1 MDEWMDGWMNGRMIV
16 PAVVR
21 RDGAVRLPEYVLRLG
36 RHLVLSLSLTLSL
49 SLSRA
54 RALSLSLSLSL
65 SLAPPLAV
73 SCGVGDLLHGTVPAR
88 DGQPAPRAALASHQC
103 VYGNWESSY

>member
-1 MDEWMDGWMNGRMIV
+1 MDGWMNGRMIV

-36 RHLVLSLSLTLSL
+36 RHLVLSLSL

-73 SCGVGDLLHGTVPAR
+73 SCGVGDLLHGTVPAG